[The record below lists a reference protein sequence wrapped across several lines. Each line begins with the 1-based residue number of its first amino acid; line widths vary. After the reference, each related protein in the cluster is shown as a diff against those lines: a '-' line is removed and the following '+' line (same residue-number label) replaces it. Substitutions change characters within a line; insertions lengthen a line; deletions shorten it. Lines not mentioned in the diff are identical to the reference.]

1 MAWILLRN
9 YRRKILKKRV
19 TLFAPLSVT
28 IANRETYLLFLHMR
42 RESLLKKYIGIL
54 VLWVAMAA
62 MAQESVPDSLAP
74 AGIVFN
80 GVVQDSSFAAGEKL
94 NVEILE
100 SGEALQTTVG
110 TPFSIVL
117 PEDTLWNVCVTNSDT
132 SGAEKEKCY
141 ELIYTGTERSFSQA
155 LGEAFVNDSAAPS
168 SADALPRP
176 DSLAAEVAQNDSA
189 SKESSPDSTKPAQE
203 DVNVDDLLAG
213 GDNAKVTE
221 LKKVVVQLRRRPK
234 RKPGESVVS
243 AKSIK
248 RMPSLAEADV
258 IKSIQ
263 ALPGV
268 VASSDFSSKIYVRGG
283 AADQN
288 LFLFDNAVVYSPV
301 HFFGLFSTFLVEG
314 IDDVQ
319 FYKSGF
325 PAQYG
330 NRLSSV
336 LKMDGR
342 AGGQDTVDEWFSK
355 SSIKISTFAAQ
366 LHTEGHQGPARWVV
380 AGRTTY
386 IGYMLDLMN
395 ALDIIELD
403 LDYEFTDVQGTFMY
417 NFTDDTRMK
426 LSFYVGKD
434 RLSFDPLYMDWGNVA
449 IPLGIYHRF
458 NGDWDYNAT
467 LAFSEFYQTMKI
479 GDLMSIE
486 MFLYTFAG
494 KQWVNYRGV
503 SNHTFTVGYE
513 LEFDHE
519 RYQEQMSTISVAD
532 VQEPFH
538 HVGYLQDAWKFAPDY
553 LLQYGLRFNY
563 QTAAEH
569 FGVEPRASLTI
580 NIDDD
585 KTVELYG
592 GYYLQYLN
600 SIVYTDQET
609 LNEFYYPATTTTKG
623 KHIEPASSWL
633 FAAEYSQRGIMDD
646 YDATVGVYYKTQ
658 SNLNT
663 FVSVLD
669 SNDETTSDDFV
680 LADGFGT
687 AEGYSFGYELSLRKD
702 KGWWFGGINWS
713 QSISVMKTDD
723 GTKPYFPSWHQP
735 YALKMD
741 LGINWRGPEDAL
753 TRHPTQRDMYVRSS
767 VIMKYSAGMPISEYK
782 GYYMSQDMGH
792 QQYSDEVVVLPG
804 SRNGARQTDYFRIDV
819 KAIDIGRE
827 NKWNFSWTIINLTDH
842 KNMFYTFYDTSKNP
856 PEKTEITQFPFL
868 PIMLSY
874 EYYF

>member
-1 MAWILLRN
+1 MKLQICIIVMLAAI
-9 YRRKILKKRV
+9 
-19 TLFAPLSVT
+19 
-28 IANRETYLLFLHMR
+28 
-42 RESLLKKYIGIL
+42 
-54 VLWVAMAA
+54 AA
-62 MAQESVPDSLAP
+62 MAQETASDSLAPDSLAP
-74 AGIVFN
+74 KGIVFN
-80 GVVQDSSFAAGEKL
+80 GVVLDSSFAADEKL

-110 TPFSIVL
+110 KSFSVVL
-117 PEDTLWNVCVTNSDT
+117 PEDSLWNICVTNSDT
-132 SGAEKEKCY
+132 AGAEKEKCY
-141 ELIYTGTERSFSQA
+141 ELKYIGAERAFSQA
-155 LGEAFVNDSAAPS
+155 LGEAFVEDEKKEGDGHPLAAAVDTASATPS
-168 SADALPRP
+168 SGDTPQRP
-176 DSLAAEVAQNDSA
+176 DSTNVIARNGSDEAISSSDS
-189 SKESSPDSTKPAQE
+189 SDSTKR
-203 DVNVDDLLAG
+203 DVDVDALLAA

-248 RMPSLAEADV
+248 RMPGLAEADV

-342 AGGQDTVDEWFSK
+342 AGGQDTVNEWFSK

-366 LHTEGHQGPARWVV
+366 LHTEGHQGPARWVF

-386 IGYMLDLMN
+386 IGYVLDLCN
-395 ALDIIELD
+395 AIGLLDLN
-403 LDYEFTDVQGTFMY
+403 LDYEFTDLQGTVMY

-426 LSFYVGKD
+426 FSYYIGKD
-434 RLSFDPLYMDWGNVA
+434 RLSFDPLYMDWGNIA
-449 IPLGIYHRF
+449 IPLGFYHRF

-479 GDLMSIE
+479 GELMSIE
-486 MFLYTFAG
+486 MYLYTFAG
-494 KQWVNYRGV
+494 KQWLNFRGI
-503 SNHTFTVGYE
+503 SNHTFTFGYE
-513 LEFDHE
+513 LEYDYE
-519 RYQEQMSTISVAD
+519 RYQEQMSTVSAAD
-532 VQEPFH
+532 IQKPFH
-538 HVGYLQDAWKFAPDY
+538 HVGYVQDAWKFAPDY

-580 NIDDD
+580 NLDDE
-585 KTVELYG
+585 KTLEFYG

-609 LNEFYYPATTTTKG
+609 LNEFYYPATKTTKG
-623 KHIEPASSWL
+623 TQIDPASSWL
-633 FAAEYSQRGIMDD
+633 LAAEYSQRGIFED

-658 SNLNT
+658 NNLNT
-663 FVSVLD
+663 FVVELD

-680 LADGFGT
+680 MADYFGR

-702 KGWWFGGINWS
+702 RGWWFGGINWS
-713 QSISVMKTDD
+713 QSISVMKSDD
-723 GTKPYFPSWHQP
+723 GTRPYYPSWHQP
-735 YALKMD
+735 YALKLD
-741 LGINWRGPEDAL
+741 AGINWKGDENARRKHKIPG
-753 TRHPTQRDMYVRSS
+753 RYFRSS
-767 VIMKYSAGMPISEYK
+767 IILKYSAGMPISEYK
-782 GYYMSQDMGH
+782 GYYFSQELGH
-792 QQYSDEVVVLPG
+792 QEFSDQIVVLPG
-804 SRNGARQTDYFRIDV
+804 SRNAGRQTDYFRIDV
-819 KAIDIGRE
+819 KPIDIGRE
-827 NKWNFSWTIINLTDH
+827 DKWNFSWTIINLTDH
-842 KNMFYTFYDTSKNP
+842 ENMFYTFYDTSKNP
-856 PEKTEITQFPFL
+856 PEKTEVTQFPFL
-868 PIMLSY
+868 PIMLNF

>member
-1 MAWILLRN
+1 M
-9 YRRKILKKRV
+9 
-19 TLFAPLSVT
+19 LSV
-28 IANRETYLLFLHMR
+28 
-42 RESLLKKYIGIL
+42 
-54 VLWVAMAA
+54 AA
-62 MAQESVPDSLAP
+62 VAQEPVPDSLAP
-74 AGIVFN
+74 QGITFN
-80 GVVQDSSFAAGEKL
+80 GIVQDSSFAAGEKL

-132 SGAEKEKCY
+132 AGAEKEKCY
-141 ELIYTGTERSFSQA
+141 ELKYIGAERSFSQA
-155 LGEAFVNDSAAPS
+155 LGEAFAEPDSIVEGAVPQDSSAVILSEAQAESKDLAPDSSAAEGS
-168 SADALPRP
+168 
-176 DSLAAEVAQNDSA
+176 
-189 SKESSPDSTKPAQE
+189 DSTKQ
-203 DVNVDDLLAG
+203 DVNVDALLAG

-366 LHTEGHQGPARWVV
+366 VHTEGHKGPVRWVL

-395 ALDIIELD
+395 ALDIIDLS
-403 LDYEFTDVQGTFMY
+403 LDYEFTDLQGTLMY
-417 NFTDDTRMK
+417 DFSDDTRMK
-426 LSFYVGKD
+426 FSYYVGKD

-449 IPLGIYHRF
+449 IPLGFYHRF

-467 LAFSEFYQTMKI
+467 LAFSEFYQTMKVS
-479 GDLMSIE
+479 DLMSIE
-486 MFLYTFAG
+486 MYLYTFAG
-494 KQWVNYRGV
+494 KQWVNYRGIP
-503 SNHTFTVGYE
+503 NHTLTAGYE
-513 LEFDHE
+513 LEYDYE
-519 RYQEQMSTISVAD
+519 RYGEQMSTLSITD
-532 VQEPFH
+532 IQKPFH
-538 HVGYLQDAWKFAPDY
+538 HVGYLQDAWKLAPDY

-569 FGVEPRASLTI
+569 FGVEPRASLSV

-585 KTVELYG
+585 KTVEFYG

-623 KHIEPASSWL
+623 KHIKPASSWL
-633 FAAEYSQRGIMDD
+633 FAAEYSQRGIMED

-663 FVSVLD
+663 FVAVLD
-669 SNDETTSDDFV
+669 SNEETASDDFV
-680 LADGFGT
+680 VADGFGT

-713 QSISVMKTDD
+713 QSISVMKVDD

-753 TRHPTQRDMYVRSS
+753 TVHPTQKDMYVRSS
-767 VIMKYSAGMPISEYK
+767 VIMKYSAGMPMSEYK
-782 GYYMSQDMGH
+782 GYYISEHLGH
-792 QQYSDEVVVLPG
+792 QEYSDETVVVPG

-827 NKWNFSWTIINLTDH
+827 GKWNFSWTIINLTDH
-842 KNMFYTFYDTSKNP
+842 ENMFFTFYDTGKNP

>member
-1 MAWILLRN
+1 M
-9 YRRKILKKRV
+9 
-19 TLFAPLSVT
+19 LSV
-28 IANRETYLLFLHMR
+28 
-42 RESLLKKYIGIL
+42 
-54 VLWVAMAA
+54 AA
-62 MAQESVPDSLAP
+62 VAQEPVPDSLAP
-74 AGIVFN
+74 QGITFN
-80 GVVQDSSFAAGEKL
+80 GIVQDSSFAPGEKL

-110 TPFSIVL
+110 TPFSVVL
-117 PEDTLWNVCVTNSDT
+117 PEDTLWNICVTNSDT
-132 SGAEKEKCY
+132 AGAEKEKCY
-141 ELIYTGTERSFSQA
+141 ELKYVGAERSFSQA
-155 LGEAFVNDSAAPS
+155 LGEAFAEPDSIVEGEGLPLAAAVDSASATPS
-168 SADALPRP
+168 SGTVAPQRP
-176 DSLAAEVAQNDSA
+176 DSLAKDTLAQDSA
-189 SKESSPDSTKPAQE
+189 NK
-203 DVNVDDLLAG
+203 DVNVDALLAG

-342 AGGQDTVDEWFSK
+342 AGGQDSVDEWFSK

-395 ALDIIELD
+395 ALDVIDLA

-449 IPLGIYHRF
+449 IPLGFYHRF

-467 LAFSEFYQTMKI
+467 LAFSEFYQTMKVS
-479 GDLMSIE
+479 DLMSIE
-486 MFLYTFAG
+486 MYLYTFAG
-494 KQWVNYRGV
+494 KQWVNYRGIP
-503 SNHTFTVGYE
+503 NHTLTAGYE
-513 LEFDHE
+513 LEYDYE
-519 RYQEQMSTISVAD
+519 RYGEQMSTLSIAD
-532 VQEPFH
+532 IQKPFH

-569 FGVEPRASLTI
+569 FGVEPRASLSV

-585 KTVELYG
+585 KTVEFYG

-623 KHIEPASSWL
+623 KHVKPASSWL
-633 FAAEYSQRGIMDD
+633 FAAEYSQRGILED

-663 FVSVLD
+663 FVAVLD
-669 SNDETTSDDFV
+669 SNEETASDDFV
-680 LADGFGT
+680 VADGFGT

-723 GTKPYFPSWHQP
+723 GSKPYFPSWHQP

-753 TRHPTQRDMYVRSS
+753 TVHPTQKDMYVRSS
-767 VIMKYSAGMPISEYK
+767 VIMKYSAGMPMSEYK
-782 GYYMSQDMGH
+782 GYYISEHLGH
-792 QQYSDEVVVLPG
+792 QEYSDETVVVPG
-804 SRNGARQTDYFRIDV
+804 SRNGARQTDYFRVDV

-827 NKWNFSWTIINLTDH
+827 GKWNFSWTIINLTDH
-842 KNMFYTFYDTSKNP
+842 KNMFFTFYDTRKNP
-856 PEKTEITQFPFL
+856 PEKTEITQFPYL

>member
-1 MAWILLRN
+1 M
-9 YRRKILKKRV
+9 
-19 TLFAPLSVT
+19 LSV
-28 IANRETYLLFLHMR
+28 
-42 RESLLKKYIGIL
+42 
-54 VLWVAMAA
+54 AA
-62 MAQESVPDSLAP
+62 VAQEPVPDSLAP
-74 AGIVFN
+74 QGITFN
-80 GVVQDSSFAAGEKL
+80 GIVQDSSFAAGEKL

-132 SGAEKEKCY
+132 AGAEKEKCY
-141 ELIYTGTERSFSQA
+141 ELKYIGAERSFSQA
-155 LGEAFVNDSAAPS
+155 LGEAFAEPDSIVEGAVLQDSSAVILSEAQAESKDLAPDSSAAEGS
-168 SADALPRP
+168 
-176 DSLAAEVAQNDSA
+176 
-189 SKESSPDSTKPAQE
+189 DSTKQ
-203 DVNVDDLLAG
+203 DVDVDALLAG

-395 ALDIIELD
+395 ALDIIDLS
-403 LDYEFTDVQGTFMY
+403 LDYEFTDLQGTFMY

-449 IPLGIYHRF
+449 IPLGFYHRF
-458 NGDWDYNAT
+458 NGDWDYNVT
-467 LAFSEFYQTMKI
+467 LAFSEFYQTMKVS
-479 GDLMSIE
+479 DLMSIE
-486 MFLYTFAG
+486 MYLYTFAG
-494 KQWVNYRGV
+494 KQWVNYRGIP
-503 SNHTFTVGYE
+503 NHTLTAGYE
-513 LEFDHE
+513 LEYDYE
-519 RYQEQMSTISVAD
+519 RYGEQMSTLSIAD
-532 VQEPFH
+532 IQKPFH
-538 HVGYLQDAWKFAPDY
+538 HVGYLQDAWKLAPDY

-569 FGVEPRASLTI
+569 FGVEPRASLSV

-585 KTVELYG
+585 KTVEFYG

-623 KHIEPASSWL
+623 KHIKPASSWL
-633 FAAEYSQRGIMDD
+633 FAAEYSQRGIMED

-663 FVSVLD
+663 FVAVLD
-669 SNDETTSDDFV
+669 SNEETASDDFV
-680 LADGFGT
+680 VADGFGT

-723 GTKPYFPSWHQP
+723 GSKPYFPSWHQP

-753 TRHPTQRDMYVRSS
+753 TVHPTQKDMYVRSS
-767 VIMKYSAGMPISEYK
+767 VIMKYSAGMPMSEYK
-782 GYYMSQDMGH
+782 GYYISEHLGH
-792 QQYSDEVVVLPG
+792 QEYSDEMVVVPG

-827 NKWNFSWTIINLTDH
+827 GKWNFSWTIINLTDH
-842 KNMFYTFYDTSKNP
+842 ENMFFTFYDTGKNP

>member
-1 MAWILLRN
+1 MKFQICIIVLLAA
-9 YRRKILKKRV
+9 I
-19 TLFAPLSVT
+19 
-28 IANRETYLLFLHMR
+28 
-42 RESLLKKYIGIL
+42 
-54 VLWVAMAA
+54 AA
-62 MAQESVPDSLAP
+62 MAQETASVSLALDTLAP
-74 AGIVFN
+74 KGIVFN
-80 GVVQDSSFAAGEKL
+80 GVVLDSSFAADEKL

-110 TPFSIVL
+110 TPFSVVL

-132 SGAEKEKCY
+132 AGAEKEKCY
-141 ELIYTGTERSFSQA
+141 ELKYIGAERQFSQA
-155 LGEAFVNDSAAPS
+155 LGEAFVDDASMDSVAPAGFQNDGSNAVS
-168 SADALPRP
+168 H
-176 DSLAAEVAQNDSA
+176 DSA
-189 SKESSPDSTKPAQE
+189 SVIAQDGHPGAQRRDPEQSASDSSDCTKE
-203 DVNVDDLLAG
+203 DVNVAALLAE
-213 GDNAKVTE
+213 GDNSRVTE

-248 RMPSLAEADV
+248 RMPGLAEADV

-366 LHTEGHQGPARWVV
+366 VHTEGHQGPVRWIF

-386 IGYMLDLMN
+386 IGYVLDFCNYIGLLDLS
-395 ALDIIELD
+395 
-403 LDYEFTDVQGTFMY
+403 LDYEFTDLQGTMMY
-417 NFTDDTRMK
+417 DFSKDTRFK
-426 LSFYVGKD
+426 FSYYIGKD
-434 RLSFDPLYMDWGNVA
+434 RLSFDPLYMDWGNIA
-449 IPLGIYHRF
+449 IPFGIYHRF

-479 GDLMSIE
+479 GELMSIE
-486 MFLYTFAG
+486 MYLYTFAG
-494 KQWVNYRGV
+494 KQWLNYRGIP
-503 SNHTFTVGYE
+503 NHMLTLGYE
-513 LEFDHE
+513 LEYDYE
-519 RYQEQMSTISVAD
+519 RYQEAMASISIAD
-532 VQEPFH
+532 IQKPFH
-538 HVGYLQDAWKFAPDY
+538 HVAYVQDAWKLAPDY

-569 FGVEPRASLTI
+569 FGVEPRASLTV
-580 NIDDD
+580 NLDDS
-585 KTVELYG
+585 KTLEFYG

-623 KHIEPASSWL
+623 THIDPASSWL
-633 FAAEYSQRGIMDD
+633 FAAEYSQRGILDD

-658 SNLNT
+658 NNLNT
-663 FVSVLD
+663 FVMQLD
-669 SNDETTSDDFV
+669 SNEETTSSDFV
-680 LADGFGT
+680 MADYFGT
-687 AEGYSFGYELSLRKD
+687 ADGYSLGYELSLRKD

-713 QSISVMKTDD
+713 QSISVMRTND
-723 GTKPYFPSWHQP
+723 GSKPYYPSWHQP

-741 LGINWRGPEDAL
+741 MGINWSGGEDAL
-753 TRHPTQRDMYVRSS
+753 RKHKKKGRYFRSS

-782 GYYMSQDMGH
+782 GYYMSQELGH

-804 SRNGARQTDYFRIDV
+804 SRNAGRQSDYFRIDV
-819 KAIDIGRE
+819 KAIDVGRE
-827 NKWNFSWTIINLTDH
+827 DSWNFSWTIINLTNH
-842 KNMFYTFYDTSKNP
+842 ENMFYTFYDTSKNP

-868 PIMLSY
+868 PIMLSF
-874 EYYF
+874 EMYF

>member
-1 MAWILLRN
+1 M
-9 YRRKILKKRV
+9 
-19 TLFAPLSVT
+19 FSV
-28 IANRETYLLFLHMR
+28 
-42 RESLLKKYIGIL
+42 
-54 VLWVAMAA
+54 AA
-62 MAQESVPDSLAP
+62 VAQEPVPDSLAP
-74 AGIVFN
+74 QGITFN
-80 GVVQDSSFAAGEKL
+80 GIVQDSSFAPGEKL

-132 SGAEKEKCY
+132 AGAEKEKCY
-141 ELIYTGTERSFSQA
+141 ELVYTGTERSFSQA
-155 LGEAFVNDSAAPS
+155 LGEAFVNDSAG
-168 SADALPRP
+168 SADALPQDSVAGVDSLQS
-176 DSLAAEVAQNDSA
+176 DSLAPKDSVKAAAE
-189 SKESSPDSTKPAQE
+189 KEVD
-203 DVNVDDLLAG
+203 VDDLLAG

-386 IGYMLDLMN
+386 IGFMLDLMN
-395 ALDIIELD
+395 ALDIIDLA

-426 LSFYVGKD
+426 FSFYVGKD

-449 IPLGIYHRF
+449 IPLGFTHRI

-479 GDLMSIE
+479 SDLMSIE

-494 KQWVNYRGV
+494 KQWVNFRGIP
-503 SNHTFTVGYE
+503 NHTLTVGYE
-513 LEFDHE
+513 LEYDYE
-519 RYQEQMSTISVAD
+519 RYREQMSTISITD
-532 VQEPFH
+532 IQKPFH

-580 NIDDD
+580 NVDDD

-600 SIVYTDQET
+600 SLVYTDQET

-623 KHIEPASSWL
+623 KHIDPASSWL
-633 FAAEYSQRGIMDD
+633 IAAEYSQRGIVED

-663 FVSVLD
+663 FVAVLD

-741 LGINWRGPEDAL
+741 LGLNWRGPDDAL
-753 TRHPTQRDMYVRSS
+753 SRHPTQKDMYMRSS

-782 GYYMSQDMGH
+782 GYYMAEELGGQR
-792 QQYSDEVVVLPG
+792 YSDDIVVLPG
-804 SRNGARQTDYFRIDV
+804 SRNAARQTDYFRIDV
-819 KAIDIGRE
+819 KAIDVGRE
-827 NKWNFSWTIINLTDH
+827 GKWSFSWTIINLTDH
-842 KNMFYTFYDTSKNP
+842 KNMFYTFYDTRKNP

-868 PIMLSY
+868 PVMINY

>member
-1 MAWILLRN
+1 M
-9 YRRKILKKRV
+9 
-19 TLFAPLSVT
+19 LSV
-28 IANRETYLLFLHMR
+28 
-42 RESLLKKYIGIL
+42 
-54 VLWVAMAA
+54 AA
-62 MAQESVPDSLAP
+62 VAQESVPDSLAP
-74 AGIVFN
+74 QGITFN
-80 GVVQDSSFAAGEKL
+80 GIVQDSSFAPGEKL

-132 SGAEKEKCY
+132 AGAEKEKCY
-141 ELIYTGTERSFSQA
+141 ELKYIGAERSFSQA
-155 LGEAFVNDSAAPS
+155 LGEAFAEPDSIVEGEGLPLAAAVDSASATPS
-168 SADALPRP
+168 SGDAPQRP
-176 DSLAAEVAQNDSA
+176 DSLAKDTLAQDSA
-189 SKESSPDSTKPAQE
+189 NK
-203 DVNVDDLLAG
+203 DVNVDALLAG

-366 LHTEGHQGPARWVV
+366 VHTEGHKGPVRWVL

-395 ALDIIELD
+395 ALDVIDLS
-403 LDYEFTDVQGTFMY
+403 LDYEFTDLQGTLMY
-417 NFTDDTRMK
+417 DFSDDTRMK
-426 LSFYVGKD
+426 FSYYVGKD

-449 IPLGIYHRF
+449 IPLGFYHRF

-467 LAFSEFYQTMKI
+467 LAFSEFYQTMKVS
-479 GDLMSIE
+479 DLMSIE
-486 MFLYTFAG
+486 MYLYTFAG
-494 KQWVNYRGV
+494 KQWVNYRGIP
-503 SNHTFTVGYE
+503 NHTLTAGYE
-513 LEFDHE
+513 LEYDYE
-519 RYQEQMSTISVAD
+519 RYGEQMSTLSIAD
-532 VQEPFH
+532 IQKPFH
-538 HVGYLQDAWKFAPDY
+538 HVGYLQDAWKLAPDY

-569 FGVEPRASLTI
+569 FGVEPRASLSV

-585 KTVELYG
+585 KTVEFYG

-623 KHIEPASSWL
+623 KHIKPASSWL
-633 FAAEYSQRGIMDD
+633 FAAEYSQRGIMED

-663 FVSVLD
+663 FVAVLD
-669 SNDETTSDDFV
+669 SNEETASDDFV
-680 LADGFGT
+680 VADGFGT

-713 QSISVMKTDD
+713 QSISVMKVDD

-753 TRHPTQRDMYVRSS
+753 TVHPTQKDMYVRSS
-767 VIMKYSAGMPISEYK
+767 VIMKYSAGMPMSEYK
-782 GYYMSQDMGH
+782 GYYISEHLGH
-792 QQYSDEVVVLPG
+792 QEYSDETVVVPG

-827 NKWNFSWTIINLTDH
+827 GKWNFSWTIINLTDH
-842 KNMFYTFYDTSKNP
+842 ENMFFTFYDTGKNP

>member
-1 MAWILLRN
+1 M
-9 YRRKILKKRV
+9 
-19 TLFAPLSVT
+19 LSV
-28 IANRETYLLFLHMR
+28 
-42 RESLLKKYIGIL
+42 
-54 VLWVAMAA
+54 AA
-62 MAQESVPDSLAP
+62 VAQESVPDSLAP
-74 AGIVFN
+74 QGITFN
-80 GVVQDSSFAAGEKL
+80 GIVQDSSFAPGEKL

-110 TPFSIVL
+110 TPFSVVL

-132 SGAEKEKCY
+132 AGAEKEKCY
-141 ELIYTGTERSFSQA
+141 ELKYIGAERSFSQA
-155 LGEAFVNDSAAPS
+155 LGEAFAEPDSIVEGEGLPLAAAVDSASATPS
-168 SADALPRP
+168 SGGGDAPQRP
-176 DSLAAEVAQNDSA
+176 DSLAKDTLAQDSA
-189 SKESSPDSTKPAQE
+189 NK
-203 DVNVDDLLAG
+203 DVNVDALLAG

-366 LHTEGHQGPARWVV
+366 VHTEGHKGPVRWVL

-395 ALDIIELD
+395 ALDVIDLS
-403 LDYEFTDVQGTFMY
+403 LDYEFTDLQGTLMY
-417 NFTDDTRMK
+417 DFSDDTRMK
-426 LSFYVGKD
+426 FSYYVGKD

-449 IPLGIYHRF
+449 IPLGFYHRF

-467 LAFSEFYQTMKI
+467 LAFSEFYQTMKVS
-479 GDLMSIE
+479 DLMSIE
-486 MFLYTFAG
+486 MYLYTFAG
-494 KQWVNYRGV
+494 KQWVNYRGIP
-503 SNHTFTVGYE
+503 NHTLTAGYE
-513 LEFDHE
+513 LEYDYE
-519 RYQEQMSTISVAD
+519 RYGEQMSTLSIAD
-532 VQEPFH
+532 IQKPFH
-538 HVGYLQDAWKFAPDY
+538 HVGYLQDAWKLAPDY

-569 FGVEPRASLTI
+569 FGVEPRASLSV

-585 KTVELYG
+585 KTVEFYG

-623 KHIEPASSWL
+623 KHIKPASSWL
-633 FAAEYSQRGIMDD
+633 FAAEYSQRGIMED

-663 FVSVLD
+663 FVAVLD
-669 SNDETTSDDFV
+669 SNEETASDDFV
-680 LADGFGT
+680 VADGFGT

-713 QSISVMKTDD
+713 QSISVMKVDD

-753 TRHPTQRDMYVRSS
+753 TVHPTQKDMYVRSS
-767 VIMKYSAGMPISEYK
+767 VIMKYSAGMPMSEYK
-782 GYYMSQDMGH
+782 GYYISEHLGH
-792 QQYSDEVVVLPG
+792 QEYSDETVVVPG

-827 NKWNFSWTIINLTDH
+827 GKWNFSWTIINLTDH
-842 KNMFYTFYDTSKNP
+842 ENMFFTFYDTGKNP

>member
-1 MAWILLRN
+1 M
-9 YRRKILKKRV
+9 
-19 TLFAPLSVT
+19 LSV
-28 IANRETYLLFLHMR
+28 
-42 RESLLKKYIGIL
+42 
-54 VLWVAMAA
+54 AA
-62 MAQESVPDSLAP
+62 VAQEPVPDSLAP
-74 AGIVFN
+74 QGITFN
-80 GVVQDSSFAAGEKL
+80 GIVQDSSFAPGEKL

-110 TPFSIVL
+110 TPFSVVL
-117 PEDTLWNVCVTNSDT
+117 PEDTLWNICVTNSDT
-132 SGAEKEKCY
+132 AGAEKEKCY
-141 ELIYTGTERSFSQA
+141 ELKYVGAERSFSQA
-155 LGEAFVNDSAAPS
+155 LGEAFAEPDSIVEGEGLPLAAAVDSASATPS
-168 SADALPRP
+168 SGTVAPQRP
-176 DSLAAEVAQNDSA
+176 DSLAKDTLAQDSA
-189 SKESSPDSTKPAQE
+189 NK
-203 DVNVDDLLAG
+203 DVNVDALLAG

-342 AGGQDTVDEWFSK
+342 AGGQDSVDEWFSK

-395 ALDIIELD
+395 ALDVIDLA

-449 IPLGIYHRF
+449 IPLGFYHRF

-467 LAFSEFYQTMKI
+467 LAFSEFYQTMKVS
-479 GDLMSIE
+479 DLMSIE
-486 MFLYTFAG
+486 MYLYTFAG
-494 KQWVNYRGV
+494 KQWVNYRGIP
-503 SNHTFTVGYE
+503 NHTLTAGYE
-513 LEFDHE
+513 LECDYE
-519 RYQEQMSTISVAD
+519 RYGEQMSTLSIAD
-532 VQEPFH
+532 IQKPFH

-569 FGVEPRASLTI
+569 FGVEPRASLSV

-585 KTVELYG
+585 KTVEFYG

-623 KHIEPASSWL
+623 KHVKPASSWL
-633 FAAEYSQRGIMDD
+633 FAAEYSQRGILED

-663 FVSVLD
+663 FVAVLD
-669 SNDETTSDDFV
+669 SNEETASDDFV
-680 LADGFGT
+680 VADGFGT

-723 GTKPYFPSWHQP
+723 GSKPYFTSWHQP

-753 TRHPTQRDMYVRSS
+753 TVHPTQKDMYVRSS
-767 VIMKYSAGMPISEYK
+767 VIMKYSAGMPMSEYK
-782 GYYMSQDMGH
+782 GYYISEHLGH
-792 QQYSDEVVVLPG
+792 QEYSDETVVVPG
-804 SRNGARQTDYFRIDV
+804 SRNGARQTDYFRVDV

-842 KNMFYTFYDTSKNP
+842 KNMFFTFYDTRKNP
-856 PEKTEITQFPFL
+856 PEKTEITQFPYL
-868 PIMLSY
+868 PILLSY

>member
-1 MAWILLRN
+1 M
-9 YRRKILKKRV
+9 
-19 TLFAPLSVT
+19 FSV
-28 IANRETYLLFLHMR
+28 
-42 RESLLKKYIGIL
+42 
-54 VLWVAMAA
+54 AA
-62 MAQESVPDSLAP
+62 VAQEPVPDSLAP
-74 AGIVFN
+74 QGITFNGIV
-80 GVVQDSSFAAGEKL
+80 QDASFAPGEKL

-132 SGAEKEKCY
+132 AGAEKEKCY
-141 ELIYTGTERSFSQA
+141 ELKYIGAERSFSQA
-155 LGEAFVNDSAAPS
+155 LGEAFVNDSAG
-168 SADALPRP
+168 SADALPQDSVAGVDSLQS
-176 DSLAAEVAQNDSA
+176 DSLAPKDSVKAAAE
-189 SKESSPDSTKPAQE
+189 KEVD
-203 DVNVDDLLAG
+203 VDDLLAG

-221 LKKVVVQLRRRPK
+221 LKKVVVQLRKRPK

-395 ALDIIELD
+395 ALDIIDLA

-426 LSFYVGKD
+426 FSFYVGKD

-449 IPLGIYHRF
+449 IPLGFTHRI

-479 GDLMSIE
+479 SDLMSIE

-494 KQWVNYRGV
+494 KQWVNFRGIP
-503 SNHTFTVGYE
+503 NHTLTVGYE
-513 LEFDHE
+513 LEYDYE
-519 RYQEQMSTISVAD
+519 RYREQMSTISITD
-532 VQEPFH
+532 IQKPFH
-538 HVGYLQDAWKFAPDY
+538 HVGYLQDAWKFSPDY

-580 NIDDD
+580 NVDDD

-600 SIVYTDQET
+600 SLVYTDQET

-623 KHIEPASSWL
+623 KHIDPASSWL
-633 FAAEYSQRGIMDD
+633 IAAEYSQRGIVED

-663 FVSVLD
+663 FVAVLD

-741 LGINWRGPEDAL
+741 LGLNWRGPDDAL
-753 TRHPTQRDMYVRSS
+753 SRHPTQKDMYMRSS

-782 GYYMSQDMGH
+782 GYYMAEELGGQR
-792 QQYSDEVVVLPG
+792 YSDDIVVLPG
-804 SRNGARQTDYFRIDV
+804 SRNAARQTDYFRIDV
-819 KAIDIGRE
+819 KAIDVGRE
-827 NKWNFSWTIINLTDH
+827 GKWSFSWTIINLTDH
-842 KNMFYTFYDTSKNP
+842 ENMFYTFYDTRKNP

-868 PIMLSY
+868 PVMINY

>member
-1 MAWILLRN
+1 MKAYTVIFVLL
-9 YRRKILKKRV
+9 
-19 TLFAPLSVT
+19 AA
-28 IANRETYLLFLHMR
+28 IAAL
-42 RESLLKKYIGIL
+42 
-54 VLWVAMAA
+54 
-62 MAQESVPDSLAP
+62 AQEAAP
-74 AGIVFN
+74 ALENASDSAQVKGIVFN
-80 GVVQDSSFAAGEKL
+80 GIVQDSSFAAGEKL

-110 TPFSIVL
+110 TPFSVVL

-132 SGAEKEKCY
+132 AGAEKEKCY
-141 ELIYTGTERSFSQA
+141 ELVYVGGERSFSQA
-155 LGEAFVNDSAAPS
+155 LGDGFAVDSASQNTEGESLPLASAVDTASATPSSGDTPQRPDSAQMAQKADSAAAPEETNV
-168 SADALPRP
+168 
-176 DSLAAEVAQNDSA
+176 DSLLAA
-189 SKESSPDSTKPAQE
+189 
-203 DVNVDDLLAG
+203 

-248 RMPSLAEADV
+248 RMPGLAEADV

-355 SSIKISTFAAQ
+355 TSVKISTFAAQ
-366 LHTEGHQGPARWVV
+366 LHTEGHQGPVRWVF

-386 IGYMLDLMN
+386 IGYMLDLCN
-395 ALDIIELD
+395 AIGLLDLD
-403 LDYEFTDVQGTFMY
+403 LDYEFTDLQGTLIY
-417 NFTDDTRMK
+417 DLSKDTRFK
-426 LSFYVGKD
+426 FSYYVGKD
-434 RLSFDPLYMDWGNVA
+434 RLSFDPLYMDWGNNA
-449 IPLGIYHRF
+449 IPLNITHRI

-467 LAFSEFYQTMKI
+467 LAFSEFFQTMSI
-479 GDLMSIE
+479 GELMSIE
-486 MFLYTFAG
+486 MYLYTFAG
-494 KQWVNYRGV
+494 KQWLNYRGI
-503 SNHTFTVGYE
+503 SNHTLTFGYE
-513 LEFDHE
+513 LEYDYE
-519 RYQEQMSTISVAD
+519 RYREQMSTISITD
-532 VQEPFH
+532 IQKPFH
-538 HVGYLQDAWKFAPDY
+538 HVAYLQDAWKFSPDY

-569 FGVEPRASLTI
+569 FGVEPRASLTV
-580 NIDDD
+580 NVDEN

-623 KHIEPASSWL
+623 RHIKPASSWL
-633 FAAEYSQRGIMDD
+633 FAAEYSQRGIFDD

-658 SNLNT
+658 NNLNT
-663 FVSVLD
+663 FQAVLD
-669 SNDETTSDDFV
+669 SNEETTSDDFV
-680 LADGFGT
+680 VADGFGT

-702 KGWWFGGINWS
+702 KGWLFGGINWS

-735 YALKMD
+735 YALKLD
-741 LGINWRGPEDAL
+741 AGINWKGDEDAL
-753 TRHPTQRDMYVRSS
+753 KKHKIKGRYFRSS
-767 VIMKYSAGMPISEYK
+767 VILKYSAGMPISEYK

-792 QQYSDEVVVLPG
+792 QQYSDEIVVLPG
-804 SRNGARQTDYFRIDV
+804 SRNAARQTDYFRIDV

-842 KNMFYTFYDTSKNP
+842 ENMFYTFYDTSKNP
-856 PEKTEITQFPFL
+856 PEKTSITQFPFL
-868 PIMLSY
+868 PIMLNY

>member
-1 MAWILLRN
+1 MPHLVRHLLSCDN
-9 YRRKILKKRV
+9 IHDCYFCPK
-19 TLFAPLSVT
+19 FE
-28 IANRETYLLFLHMR
+28 NR
-42 RESLLKKYIGIL
+42 LLKVWSYIVFL
-54 VLWVAMAA
+54 LSLAA
-62 MAQESVPDSLAP
+62 SLAFAQGTAGSAQSVPGSATADSAKV

-110 TPFSIVL
+110 TPFSVIL
-117 PEDTLWNVCVTNSDT
+117 PEDTLWNICVTNSDT
-132 SGAEKEKCY
+132 AGAEKEKCY
-141 ELIYTGTERSFSQA
+141 ELKYVGAERAFSQA
-155 LGEAFVNDSAAPS
+155 LGEAFVTGEGESLPLAPDSSSFRPPSRNLADSSATPS
-168 SADALPRP
+168 SGATPQRP
-176 DSLAAEVAQNDSA
+176 DSG
-189 SKESSPDSTKPAQE
+189 
-203 DVNVDDLLAG
+203 DVNVDELLAG

-234 RKPGESVVS
+234 RSPGESVVS

-314 IDDVQ
+314 IDDVK

-386 IGYMLDLMN
+386 IGYMLDFCRFIGL
-395 ALDIIELD
+395 LDLD
-403 LDYEFTDVQGTFMY
+403 LDYEFTDLQGTFVY

-426 LSFYVGKD
+426 FSFYVGKD

-449 IPLGIYHRF
+449 VPINFYHRF

-467 LAFSEFYQTMKI
+467 LAYSEFYQTMKI

-486 MFLYTFAG
+486 MYLYSFAG
-494 KQWVNYRGV
+494 KQWVNYRGID
-503 SNHTFTVGYE
+503 NHTITFGYE
-513 LEFDHE
+513 VEYYYE
-519 RYQEQMSTISVAD
+519 RYQEKLSTMTIAD
-532 VQEPFH
+532 IQKPFH
-538 HVGYLQDAWKFAPDY
+538 HVGYLQDAWKLTPDL

-569 FGVEPRASLTI
+569 FGVEPRTSLTI
-580 NIDDD
+580 NLDRT
-585 KTVELYG
+585 KTLELYG

-600 SIVYTDQET
+600 SIIYTDQET

-633 FAAEYSQRGIMDD
+633 AAIEYTQREIFDD

-658 SNLNT
+658 NNLNT
-663 FVSVLD
+663 FVTQMD
-669 SNDETTSDDFV
+669 STDEEESDEFV
-680 LADGFGT
+680 IADYFGT
-687 AEGYSFGYELSLRKD
+687 AEAYSFGYELSLRKD
-702 KGWWFGGINWS
+702 KGWLFGGINWS
-713 QSISVMKTDD
+713 QSISVMRSND
-723 GTKPYFPSWHQP
+723 GTKAYFPSWHQP
-735 YALKMD
+735 YAVKMD
-741 LGINWRGPEDAL
+741 LGINWKGDEDAL
-753 TRHPTQRDMYVRSS
+753 WKHKVKGRYFRSS
-767 VIMKYSAGMPISEYK
+767 VMLKYSAGMPISEYK
-782 GYYMSQDMGH
+782 GYYFSEEIGT
-792 QQYSDEVVVLPG
+792 QQYDDDIVVLPG
-804 SRNGARQTDYFRIDV
+804 SRNAGRQTDYFRVDV
-819 KAIDIGRE
+819 KLIDIGRE
-827 NKWNFSWTIINLTDH
+827 DKWNFSWTIINLTDH
-842 KNMFYTFYDTSKNP
+842 ENMFYTFYDTSKNP
-856 PEKTEITQFPFL
+856 PEKTSITQFPFL

>member
-1 MAWILLRN
+1 MKFQICIIVLLAA
-9 YRRKILKKRV
+9 I
-19 TLFAPLSVT
+19 
-28 IANRETYLLFLHMR
+28 
-42 RESLLKKYIGIL
+42 
-54 VLWVAMAA
+54 AA
-62 MAQESVPDSLAP
+62 MAQETASVSLALDTLAP
-74 AGIVFN
+74 KGIVFN
-80 GVVQDSSFAAGEKL
+80 GVVLDSSFAADEKL

-110 TPFSIVL
+110 TPFSVVL

-132 SGAEKEKCY
+132 AGAEKEKCY
-141 ELIYTGTERSFSQA
+141 ELKYIGAERQFSQA
-155 LGEAFVNDSAAPS
+155 LGEAFVDDASMDSVAPAGLQNDGSNAVS
-168 SADALPRP
+168 H
-176 DSLAAEVAQNDSA
+176 DSA
-189 SKESSPDSTKPAQE
+189 SVIAQDGHPGAQRRDPEQSASDSSDCTKE
-203 DVNVDDLLAG
+203 DVNVAALLAE
-213 GDNAKVTE
+213 GDNSRVTE

-248 RMPSLAEADV
+248 RMPGLAEADV

-366 LHTEGHQGPARWVV
+366 VHTEGHQGPVRWIF

-386 IGYMLDLMN
+386 IGYVLDFCNYIGLLDLS
-395 ALDIIELD
+395 
-403 LDYEFTDVQGTFMY
+403 LDYEFTDLQGTMMY
-417 NFTDDTRMK
+417 DFSKDTRFK
-426 LSFYVGKD
+426 FSYYIGKD
-434 RLSFDPLYMDWGNVA
+434 RLTFDPLYMDWGNIA
-449 IPLGIYHRF
+449 IPFGIYHRF

-479 GDLMSIE
+479 GELMSIE
-486 MFLYTFAG
+486 MYLYTFAG
-494 KQWVNYRGV
+494 KQWLNYRGIP
-503 SNHTFTVGYE
+503 NHTLTLGYE
-513 LEFDHE
+513 LEYDYE
-519 RYQEQMSTISVAD
+519 RYQEAMASISIAD
-532 VQEPFH
+532 IQKPFH
-538 HVGYLQDAWKFAPDY
+538 HVAYVQDAWKLAPDY

-569 FGVEPRASLTI
+569 FGVEPRASLTV
-580 NIDDD
+580 NLDDS
-585 KTVELYG
+585 KTLEFYG

-623 KHIEPASSWL
+623 THIDPASSWL
-633 FAAEYSQRGIMDD
+633 FAAEYSQRGILDD

-658 SNLNT
+658 NNLNT
-663 FVSVLD
+663 FVMQLD
-669 SNDETTSDDFV
+669 SNEETTSSDFV
-680 LADGFGT
+680 MADYFGT
-687 AEGYSFGYELSLRKD
+687 ADGYSLGYELSLRKD

-713 QSISVMKTDD
+713 QSISVMRTND
-723 GTKPYFPSWHQP
+723 GSKPYYPSWHQP

-741 LGINWRGPEDAL
+741 MGINWSGGEDAL
-753 TRHPTQRDMYVRSS
+753 RKHKKKGRYFRSS

-782 GYYMSQDMGH
+782 GYYMSQELGH

-804 SRNGARQTDYFRIDV
+804 SRNAGRQSDYFRIDV
-819 KAIDIGRE
+819 KAIDVGRE
-827 NKWNFSWTIINLTDH
+827 DSWNFSWTIINLTNH
-842 KNMFYTFYDTSKNP
+842 ENMFYTFYDTSKNP

-868 PIMLSY
+868 PIMLSF
-874 EYYF
+874 EMYF

>member
-1 MAWILLRN
+1 MKVCSYIFFLL
-9 YRRKILKKRV
+9 
-19 TLFAPLSVT
+19 TL
-28 IANRETYLLFLHMR
+28 
-42 RESLLKKYIGIL
+42 
-54 VLWVAMAA
+54 MAA
-62 MAQESVPDSLAP
+62 SLAFAQEPGVASGAAAADSAKVQ
-74 AGIVFN
+74 GIVFN
-80 GVVQDSSFAAGEKL
+80 GVVQDSSFAPGEKL

-110 TPFSIVL
+110 TPFSVIL
-117 PEDTLWNVCVTNSDT
+117 PEDTLWNICVTNSDT
-132 SGAEKEKCY
+132 AGAEKEKCY
-141 ELIYTGTERSFSQA
+141 ELKYVGAERAFSQA
-155 LGEAFVNDSAAPS
+155 LGEAFAVDDGVSGDVPAGVILSPGTESGINSAQAKSKDPG
-168 SADALPRP
+168 L
-176 DSLAAEVAQNDSA
+176 DSLPSVENDAGKQRS
-189 SKESSPDSTKPAQE
+189 DSG
-203 DVNVDDLLAG
+203 DVNVDELLAG

-234 RKPGESVVS
+234 RSPGESVVS

-314 IDDVQ
+314 IDDVK

-386 IGYMLDLMN
+386 IGYMLDFCRFIGL
-395 ALDIIELD
+395 LDLD
-403 LDYEFTDVQGTFMY
+403 LDYEFTDLQGTFVY

-426 LSFYVGKD
+426 FSFYVGKD

-449 IPLGIYHRF
+449 VPINFYHRF

-467 LAFSEFYQTMKI
+467 LAYSEFYQTMKI

-486 MFLYTFAG
+486 MYLYSFAG
-494 KQWVNYRGV
+494 KQWLNYRGID
-503 SNHTFTVGYE
+503 NHTITFGYE
-513 LEFDHE
+513 VEYYYE
-519 RYQEQMSTISVAD
+519 RYQEKLSTMTIAD
-532 VQEPFH
+532 IQKPFH
-538 HVGYLQDAWKFAPDY
+538 HVGYLQDAWKLTPDL

-569 FGVEPRASLTI
+569 FGVEPRTSLTI
-580 NIDDD
+580 NLDRT
-585 KTVELYG
+585 KTLELYG

-600 SIVYTDQET
+600 SIIYTDQET

-623 KHIEPASSWL
+623 KHIKPASSWL
-633 FAAEYSQRGIMDD
+633 AAIEYTQREIFDD

-658 SNLNT
+658 NNLNT
-663 FVSVLD
+663 FVTQMD
-669 SNDETTSDDFV
+669 STDEEESDEFV
-680 LADGFGT
+680 IADYFGT
-687 AEGYSFGYELSLRKD
+687 AEAYSFGYELSLRKD
-702 KGWWFGGINWS
+702 KGWLFGGINWS
-713 QSISVMKTDD
+713 QSISVMRSND
-723 GTKPYFPSWHQP
+723 GTKAYFPSWHQP
-735 YALKMD
+735 YAVKMD
-741 LGINWRGPEDAL
+741 LGINWKGDEDAL
-753 TRHPTQRDMYVRSS
+753 WKHKVKGRYFRSS
-767 VIMKYSAGMPISEYK
+767 VMLKYSAGMPISEYK
-782 GYYMSQDMGH
+782 GYYYGEELGN
-792 QQYSDEVVVLPG
+792 QQYDDDIVVLPG
-804 SRNGARQTDYFRIDV
+804 SRNAGRQTDYFRVDV
-819 KAIDIGRE
+819 KLIDIGRE
-827 NKWNFSWTIINLTDH
+827 DKWNFSWTIINLTDH
-842 KNMFYTFYDTSKNP
+842 ENMFYTFYDTSKNP
-856 PEKTEITQFPFL
+856 PEKTSITQFPFL

>member
-1 MAWILLRN
+1 ML
-9 YRRKILKKRV
+9 
-19 TLFAPLSVT
+19 TL
-28 IANRETYLLFLHMR
+28 
-42 RESLLKKYIGIL
+42 
-54 VLWVAMAA
+54 MAA
-62 MAQESVPDSLAP
+62 SLAFAQGTAGSAQSVPGSATADSAKVQ
-74 AGIVFN
+74 GIVFN

-110 TPFSIVL
+110 TPFSVVL

-132 SGAEKEKCY
+132 AGAEKEKCY
-141 ELIYTGTERSFSQA
+141 ELKYIGTERAFSQT
-155 LGEAFVNDSAAPS
+155 LGEAFVMGEGEGLPLAPAADTASATPS
-168 SADALPRP
+168 SGGAPQRP
-176 DSLAAEVAQNDSA
+176 DSG
-189 SKESSPDSTKPAQE
+189 
-203 DVNVDDLLAG
+203 DVNVDELLAG

-234 RKPGESVVS
+234 RSPGESVVS

-314 IDDVQ
+314 IDDVK

-342 AGGQDTVDEWFSK
+342 AGGQDSVDEWFSK

-386 IGYMLDLMN
+386 IGYMLDLCR
-395 ALDIIELD
+395 AIGILDLD
-403 LDYEFTDVQGTFMY
+403 LDYEFTDLQGTFVY

-426 LSFYVGKD
+426 FSFYVGKD

-449 IPLGIYHRF
+449 IPINLYHRF

-467 LAFSEFYQTMKI
+467 LAYSEFYQTMKI

-486 MFLYTFAG
+486 MFLYSFAG
-494 KQWVNYRGV
+494 KQWLNYRGID
-503 SNHTFTVGYE
+503 NHTFTFGYE
-513 LEFDHE
+513 LEYYYE
-519 RYQEQMSTISVAD
+519 RYQEKLSTMTIAD
-532 VQEPFH
+532 IQKPFH
-538 HVGYLQDAWKFAPDY
+538 HVGYLQDAWKLTPDL
-553 LLQYGLRFNY
+553 LLQYGVRLNY

-569 FGVEPRASLTI
+569 FGAEPRTSLTI
-580 NIDDD
+580 NLDNT
-585 KTVELYG
+585 KTLELYG

-600 SIVYTDQET
+600 SIIYTDQET

-623 KHIEPASSWL
+623 THIKPASSWL
-633 FAAEYSQRGIMDD
+633 AAAEYTQREIFDD

-658 SNLNT
+658 NNLNT
-663 FVSVLD
+663 FVTQMD
-669 SNDETTSDDFV
+669 SADEEESDDFV
-680 LADGFGT
+680 IADYFGT
-687 AEGYSFGYELSLRKD
+687 AEAYSFGYELSLRKD
-702 KGWWFGGINWS
+702 KGWLFGGINWS
-713 QSISVMKTDD
+713 QSISVMRSND
-723 GTKPYFPSWHQP
+723 GTKAYFPSWHQP
-735 YALKMD
+735 YAIKMD
-741 LGINWRGPEDAL
+741 LGINWKGDENARKKHEIQG
-753 TRHPTQRDMYVRSS
+753 RYFRSS
-767 VIMKYSAGMPISEYK
+767 IMLKYSAGMPISEYK
-782 GYYMSQDMGH
+782 GYYFSEEIGT
-792 QQYSDEVVVLPG
+792 QQYDDDIVVLPG
-804 SRNGARQTDYFRIDV
+804 SRNAGRQTDYFRVDV
-819 KAIDIGRE
+819 KLIDIGRE
-827 NKWNFSWTIINLTDH
+827 DKWNFSWTIINLTDH
-842 KNMFYTFYDTSKNP
+842 ENMFYTFYDTSKNP
-856 PEKTEITQFPFL
+856 PEKTSITQFPFL

>member
-1 MAWILLRN
+1 ML
-9 YRRKILKKRV
+9 KIY
-19 TLFAPLSVT
+19 T
-28 IANRETYLLFLHMR
+28 
-42 RESLLKKYIGIL
+42 
-54 VLWVAMAA
+54 
-62 MAQESVPDSLAP
+62 
-74 AGIVFN
+74 GIVFLLAAGAALAQGPAAGSEGVAADSAQVQGVIFN
-80 GVVQDSSFAAGEKL
+80 GVVQDSAFAAGEKL

-110 TPFSIVL
+110 TPFTIVL

-132 SGAEKEKCY
+132 AGAEKERCY
-141 ELIYTGTERSFSQA
+141 ELVYTGTERSFSQV
-155 LGEAFVNDSAAPS
+155 LGDAFTEPDSSNKGEGESIPLASAADSASATPS
-168 SADALPRP
+168 SGDTPQRP
-176 DSLAAEVAQNDSA
+176 DSSGTNTAPE
-189 SKESSPDSTKPAQE
+189 K
-203 DVNVDDLLAG
+203 DVDVDALLAG
-213 GDNAKVTE
+213 GSNEKVTE
-221 LKKVVVQLRRRPK
+221 LKKVVVQLRKRPK

-248 RMPSLAEADV
+248 RMPGLAEADV

-342 AGGQDTVDEWFSK
+342 AGGQDTVEEWFSK
-355 SSIKISTFAAQ
+355 SSIKVSTFAAQ
-366 LHTEGHQGPARWVV
+366 LHTEGHKGPARWVV

-386 IGYMLDLMN
+386 IGYMLDLFN
-395 ALDIIELD
+395 AIGLLDLA
-403 LDYEFTDVQGTFMY
+403 LDYEFTDLQGTFMY
-417 NFTDDTRMK
+417 NFTEDTRFK
-426 LSFYVGKD
+426 FSFYVGKD

-449 IPLGIYHRF
+449 IPVNITHRI

-467 LAFSEFYQTMKI
+467 LAYSKFYQTMEV

-494 KQWVNYRGV
+494 KQWVNYRGID
-503 SNHTFTVGYE
+503 NHTFTAGYE
-513 LEFDHE
+513 LEYDYE
-519 RYQEQMSTISVAD
+519 RYQEQMSSMKIAD
-532 VQEPFH
+532 IQKAFH
-538 HVGYLQDAWKFAPDY
+538 HVAYVQDAWKATPDL
-553 LLQYGLRFNY
+553 LLQYGMRFNY

-569 FGVEPRASLTI
+569 FGVEPRASLTL
-580 NIDDD
+580 NIDDT
-585 KTVELYG
+585 KSVEIYG

-623 KHIEPASSWL
+623 RHIKPASSWL
-633 FAAEYSQRGIMDD
+633 LAAEYSHRELFEG

-658 SNLNT
+658 NNLNT
-663 FVSVLD
+663 FQAVLD
-669 SNDETTSDDFV
+669 SNEETASKDFV
-680 LADGFGT
+680 VADGFGT
-687 AEGYSFGYELSLRKD
+687 AEGYSFGYELSLRKN

-713 QSISVMKTDD
+713 QGISVLKTND

-735 YALKMD
+735 YALKLD
-741 LGINWRGPEDAL
+741 LGINWKGDEDAL
-753 TRHPTQRDMYVRSS
+753 WKHEVKGRYVRSS
-767 VIMKYSAGMPISEYK
+767 LALKYSAGMPISEYK
-782 GYYMSQDMGH
+782 GYYYPQELGNQEYTDKIT
-792 QQYSDEVVVLPG
+792 VVPG
-804 SRNGARQTDYFRIDV
+804 SRNAGRQTDYFRIDV
-819 KAIDIGRE
+819 KALDIGRE
-827 NKWNFSWTIINLTDH
+827 GKWNFSWTIINLTDH
-842 KNMFYTFYDTSKNP
+842 ENMFYTFYDTSKNP
-856 PEKTEITQFPFL
+856 PEKTSISQFPYL
-868 PIMLSY
+868 PIMLNY

>member
-1 MAWILLRN
+1 MKVCSYIFFLL
-9 YRRKILKKRV
+9 
-19 TLFAPLSVT
+19 TL
-28 IANRETYLLFLHMR
+28 
-42 RESLLKKYIGIL
+42 
-54 VLWVAMAA
+54 MAA
-62 MAQESVPDSLAP
+62 SLAFAQEPGVASGAAAADSAKVQ
-74 AGIVFN
+74 GIVFN
-80 GVVQDSSFAAGEKL
+80 GVVQDSSFAPGEKL

-110 TPFSIVL
+110 TPFSVVL
-117 PEDTLWNVCVTNSDT
+117 PEDTLWNICVTNSDT
-132 SGAEKEKCY
+132 AGAEKEKCY
-141 ELIYTGTERSFSQA
+141 ELKYVGAERAFSQA
-155 LGEAFVNDSAAPS
+155 LGEAFVTGEGESLPLVPAADTASATPS
-168 SADALPRP
+168 SGDTPQRP
-176 DSLAAEVAQNDSA
+176 DSG
-189 SKESSPDSTKPAQE
+189 
-203 DVNVDDLLAG
+203 DVNVDELLAG
-213 GDNAKVTE
+213 GDNSKVTE

-234 RKPGESVVS
+234 RSPGESVVS

-314 IDDVQ
+314 IDDVK

-386 IGYMLDLMN
+386 IGYMLDLCN
-395 ALDIIELD
+395 AIGILDLN
-403 LDYEFTDVQGTFMY
+403 LDYEFTDLQGTFVY

-426 LSFYVGKD
+426 FSFYVGKD

-449 IPLGIYHRF
+449 VPINFYHRF

-467 LAFSEFYQTMKI
+467 LAYSEFYQTMKI

-486 MFLYTFAG
+486 MYLYSFAG
-494 KQWVNYRGV
+494 KQWVNYRGIN
-503 SNHTFTVGYE
+503 NHTITFGYE
-513 LEFDHE
+513 VEYYYE
-519 RYQEQMSTISVAD
+519 RYQEKLSTMTIAD
-532 VQEPFH
+532 IQKPFH
-538 HVGYLQDAWKFAPDY
+538 HVGYLQDAWKLTPDL

-569 FGVEPRASLTI
+569 FGVEPRTSLTI
-580 NIDDD
+580 NLDRT
-585 KTVELYG
+585 KTLELYG

-600 SIVYTDQET
+600 SIIYTDQET

-623 KHIEPASSWL
+623 THIKPASSWL
-633 FAAEYSQRGIMDD
+633 AAIEYTQREIFDD

-658 SNLNT
+658 NNLNT
-663 FVSVLD
+663 FVTQMD
-669 SNDETTSDDFV
+669 STDEEESDEFV
-680 LADGFGT
+680 IADYFGT
-687 AEGYSFGYELSLRKD
+687 AEAYSFGYELSLRKD
-702 KGWWFGGINWS
+702 KGWLFGGINWS
-713 QSISVMKTDD
+713 QSISVMRSND
-723 GTKPYFPSWHQP
+723 GTKAYFPSWHQP
-735 YALKMD
+735 YAVKMD
-741 LGINWRGPEDAL
+741 LGINWKGDEDAL
-753 TRHPTQRDMYVRSS
+753 WKHKVKGRYFRSS
-767 VIMKYSAGMPISEYK
+767 VMLKYSAGMPISEYK
-782 GYYMSQDMGH
+782 GYYYGEELGN
-792 QQYSDEVVVLPG
+792 QQYDDDIVVLPG
-804 SRNGARQTDYFRIDV
+804 SRNAGRQTDYFRVDV
-819 KAIDIGRE
+819 KLIDIGRE
-827 NKWNFSWTIINLTDH
+827 DKWNFSWTIINLTDH
-842 KNMFYTFYDTSKNP
+842 ENMFYTFYDTSKNP
-856 PEKTEITQFPFL
+856 PEKTSITQFPFL

>member
-1 MAWILLRN
+1 M
-9 YRRKILKKRV
+9 
-19 TLFAPLSVT
+19 SQ
-28 IANRETYLLFLHMR
+28 ET
-42 RESLLKKYIGIL
+42 
-54 VLWVAMAA
+54 
-62 MAQESVPDSLAP
+62 VPDSLAP
-74 AGIVFN
+74 KGIVFN
-80 GVVQDSSFAAGEKL
+80 GIVQDSSFAAGEKL

-110 TPFSIVL
+110 TPFSVVL
-117 PEDTLWNVCVTNSDT
+117 PEDTLWNICVTNSDT

-141 ELIYTGTERSFSQA
+141 ELVYSGKERSFSQA
-155 LGEAFVNDSAAPS
+155 LGEAFVNDSSNNLESGIQKSEPRHCEEQGDETVPNGCNDGSVDS
-168 SADALPRP
+168 SVQ
-176 DSLAAEVAQNDSA
+176 VAKNDSA
-189 SKESSPDSTKPAQE
+189 KDI
-203 DVNVDDLLAG
+203 NVDDLLASG
-213 GDNAKVTE
+213 GDNNKVTE
-221 LKKVVVQLRRRPK
+221 LKKVVVQLRKRPK

-248 RMPSLAEADV
+248 RMPGLAEADV
-258 IKSIQ
+258 IKSVQ

-342 AGGQDTVDEWFSK
+342 AGGQDSVEEWFSK

-366 LHTEGHQGPARWVV
+366 VHTEGHKGPARWVL

-395 ALDIIELD
+395 ALDIIDLN
-403 LDYEFTDVQGTFMY
+403 LDYEFTDLQGTFMY
-417 NFTDDTRMK
+417 NVTDDTRLK
-426 LSFYVGKD
+426 FSFYVGKD
-434 RLSFDPLYMDWGNVA
+434 RLSFDPLYMDWGNNA
-449 IPLGIYHRF
+449 IPINITHRI
-458 NGDWDYNAT
+458 NGDWEYNAT
-467 LAFSEFYQTMKI
+467 LAFSEFFQTMSI
-479 GDLMSIE
+479 SDLMSIE
-486 MFLYTFAG
+486 MYLYTFAG
-494 KQWVNYRGV
+494 KQWLNYRGI
-503 SNHTFTVGYE
+503 SNHTFTFGYE
-513 LEFDHE
+513 LEYDYE
-519 RYQEQMSTISVAD
+519 RYQEQMSTITVAD
-532 VQEPFH
+532 VQKPFH
-538 HVGYLQDAWKFAPDY
+538 HVGYVQDAWKFAPDY

-580 NIDDD
+580 NMDENQ
-585 KTVELYG
+585 TVELYG

-623 KHIEPASSWL
+623 RRIKPASSWL
-633 FAAEYSQRGIMDD
+633 FAAEYSHRDLFEG

-663 FVSVLD
+663 FQAVLD
-669 SNDETTSDDFV
+669 SNEETAADDFV
-680 LADGFGT
+680 VADGFGT

-702 KGWWFGGINWS
+702 KGWWFGGVNWS
-713 QSISVMKTDD
+713 QSISVMKTND

-741 LGINWRGPEDAL
+741 LGLNWRGPDDAL
-753 TRHPTQRDMYVRSS
+753 SRHPTQKDMYMRSS
-767 VIMKYSAGMPISEYK
+767 VILKYSAGMPISEYK
-782 GYYMSQDMGH
+782 GYYLSEELGGQR
-792 QQYSDEVVVLPG
+792 YSDEVVVLPG
-804 SRNGARQTDYFRIDV
+804 SRNADRQTDYFRVDV
-819 KAIDIGRE
+819 KAIDVGRE
-827 NKWNFSWTIINLTDH
+827 GKWSFSWTIINLTDH
-842 KNMFYTFYDTSKNP
+842 ENMFYSFYDTRKNP

-868 PIMLSY
+868 PIMINY

>member
-1 MAWILLRN
+1 MLAAI
-9 YRRKILKKRV
+9 
-19 TLFAPLSVT
+19 
-28 IANRETYLLFLHMR
+28 
-42 RESLLKKYIGIL
+42 
-54 VLWVAMAA
+54 AA
-62 MAQESVPDSLAP
+62 MAQETASDSLAPDSLAP
-74 AGIVFN
+74 KGIVFN
-80 GVVQDSSFAAGEKL
+80 GVVLDSSFAADEKL

-110 TPFSIVL
+110 KPFSIVL
-117 PEDTLWNVCVTNSDT
+117 PEDTLWNICVTNSDT
-132 SGAEKEKCY
+132 AGAEKEKCY
-141 ELIYTGTERSFSQA
+141 ELKYIGAERAFSQA
-155 LGEAFVNDSAAPS
+155 LGEAFVEDEKKEGDGHPLAAAVDTASATPS
-168 SADALPRP
+168 SGDTPQRP
-176 DSLAAEVAQNDSA
+176 DSTNVIARNGSDEAISSSDS
-189 SKESSPDSTKPAQE
+189 SDSTKH
-203 DVNVDDLLAG
+203 DVDVDALLAA

-248 RMPSLAEADV
+248 RMPGLAEADV

-342 AGGQDTVDEWFSK
+342 AGGQDTVNEWFSK

-366 LHTEGHQGPARWVV
+366 LHTEGHQGPARWVF

-386 IGYMLDLMN
+386 IGYVLDLCN
-395 ALDIIELD
+395 AIGLLDLN
-403 LDYEFTDVQGTFMY
+403 LDYEFTDLQGTVMY

-426 LSFYVGKD
+426 FSYYIGKD
-434 RLSFDPLYMDWGNVA
+434 RLSFDPLYMDWGNIA
-449 IPLGIYHRF
+449 IPLGFYHRF

-479 GDLMSIE
+479 GELMSIE
-486 MFLYTFAG
+486 MYLYTFAG
-494 KQWVNYRGV
+494 KQWLNFRGI
-503 SNHTFTVGYE
+503 SNHTFTFGYE
-513 LEFDHE
+513 LEYDYE
-519 RYQEQMSTISVAD
+519 RYQEQMSTVSAAD
-532 VQEPFH
+532 IQKPFH
-538 HVGYLQDAWKFAPDY
+538 HVGYVQDAWKFAPDY

-580 NIDDD
+580 NLDDE
-585 KTVELYG
+585 KTLEFYG

-609 LNEFYYPATTTTKG
+609 LNEFYYPATKTTKG
-623 KHIEPASSWL
+623 TQIDPASSWL
-633 FAAEYSQRGIMDD
+633 LAAEYSQRGIFED

-658 SNLNT
+658 NNLNT
-663 FVSVLD
+663 FVVELD

-680 LADGFGT
+680 MADYFGR

-702 KGWWFGGINWS
+702 RGWWFGGINWS
-713 QSISVMKTDD
+713 QSISVMKSDD
-723 GTKPYFPSWHQP
+723 GTRPYYPSWHQP
-735 YALKMD
+735 YALKLD
-741 LGINWRGPEDAL
+741 AGINWKGDENARRKHKIPG
-753 TRHPTQRDMYVRSS
+753 RYFRSS
-767 VIMKYSAGMPISEYK
+767 IILKYSAGMPISEYK
-782 GYYMSQDMGH
+782 GYYFSQELGH
-792 QQYSDEVVVLPG
+792 QEFSDQIVVLPG
-804 SRNGARQTDYFRIDV
+804 SRNAGRQTDYFRIDV
-819 KAIDIGRE
+819 KPIDIGRE
-827 NKWNFSWTIINLTDH
+827 DKWNFSWTIINLTDH
-842 KNMFYTFYDTSKNP
+842 ENMFYTFYDTSKNP
-856 PEKTEITQFPFL
+856 PEKTEVTQFPFL
-868 PIMLSY
+868 PIMLNF

>member
-1 MAWILLRN
+1 
-9 YRRKILKKRV
+9 
-19 TLFAPLSVT
+19 
-28 IANRETYLLFLHMR
+28 MR
-42 RESLLKKYIGIL
+42 FLLKVYLFIALIAAL
-54 VLWVAMAA
+54 AVASF
-62 MAQESVPDSLAP
+62 AQETAPDSLASDSLAP
-74 AGIVFN
+74 KGILFN
-80 GVVQDSSFAAGEKL
+80 GVVLDSSFAADEKL

-110 TPFSIVL
+110 KPFSVVL
-117 PEDTLWNVCVTNSDT
+117 PEDTLWNICVTNSDT
-132 SGAEKEKCY
+132 AGAEKEKCY
-141 ELIYTGTERSFSQA
+141 ELKYIGAERQFSQA
-155 LGEAFVNDSAAPS
+155 LGEAFVDEASMDSVAPAGLQNDGSNAVS
-168 SADALPRP
+168 H
-176 DSLAAEVAQNDSA
+176 DSA
-189 SKESSPDSTKPAQE
+189 SVIAQDGHPGAQRRDPEQSASDSSDSTKE
-203 DVNVDDLLAG
+203 DVNVDALLAA
-213 GDNAKVTE
+213 GDNSRVTE

-248 RMPSLAEADV
+248 RMPGLAEADV

-366 LHTEGHQGPARWVV
+366 VHTEGHQGPVRWIF

-386 IGYMLDLMN
+386 IGYVLDFCNYIGLLDLS
-395 ALDIIELD
+395 
-403 LDYEFTDVQGTFMY
+403 LDYEFTDLQGTMMY
-417 NFTDDTRMK
+417 DFSKDTRFK
-426 LSFYVGKD
+426 FSYYIGKD
-434 RLSFDPLYMDWGNVA
+434 RLSFDPLYMDWGNIA

-479 GDLMSIE
+479 GELMSIE
-486 MFLYTFAG
+486 MYLYTFAG
-494 KQWVNYRGV
+494 KQWLNYRGIP
-503 SNHTFTVGYE
+503 NHTLTLGYE
-513 LEFDHE
+513 LEYDYE
-519 RYQEQMSTISVAD
+519 RYQEAMASISIAD
-532 VQEPFH
+532 IQKPFH
-538 HVGYLQDAWKFAPDY
+538 HVAYVQDAWKLAPDY

-569 FGVEPRASLTI
+569 FGVEPRASLTV
-580 NIDDD
+580 NLDDS
-585 KTVELYG
+585 KTLEFYG

-623 KHIEPASSWL
+623 THIDPASSWL
-633 FAAEYSQRGIMDD
+633 FAAEYSQRGILDD

-658 SNLNT
+658 NNLNT
-663 FVSVLD
+663 FVMQLD
-669 SNDETTSDDFV
+669 SNEETTSSDFV
-680 LADGFGT
+680 MADHFGT
-687 AEGYSFGYELSLRKD
+687 ADGYSLGYELSLRKD

-713 QSISVMKTDD
+713 QSISVMRTND
-723 GTKPYFPSWHQP
+723 GTKPYYPSWHQP

-741 LGINWRGPEDAL
+741 MGINWSGGEDAL
-753 TRHPTQRDMYVRSS
+753 RKHKKKGRYFRSS

-782 GYYMSQDMGH
+782 GYYMSQELGH

-804 SRNGARQTDYFRIDV
+804 SRNAGRQSDYFRIDV
-819 KAIDIGRE
+819 KAIDVGRE
-827 NKWNFSWTIINLTDH
+827 DSWNFSWTIINLTDH

-868 PIMLSY
+868 PIMLSF
-874 EYYF
+874 EMYF

>member
-1 MAWILLRN
+1 MFKWQIRSFICYFCLKREIFLKFYTIL
-9 YRRKILKKRV
+9 
-19 TLFAPLSVT
+19 
-28 IANRETYLLFLHMR
+28 IALLLTT
-42 RESLLKKYIGIL
+42 
-54 VLWVAMAA
+54 AA
-62 MAQESVPDSLAP
+62 FAQEAADSAQVQ
-74 AGIVFN
+74 GVIFN
-80 GVVQDSSFAAGEKL
+80 GVVQDSAFAAGEKL

-110 TPFSIVL
+110 TPFTIVL

-132 SGAEKEKCY
+132 AGAEKERCY
-141 ELIYTGTERSFSQA
+141 ELVYTGTERSFSQV
-155 LGEAFVNDSAAPS
+155 LGDAFAESDSSNKGEGESIPLASAADSASATPS
-168 SADALPRP
+168 SGDTPQRP
-176 DSLAAEVAQNDSA
+176 DSSGTNTAPE
-189 SKESSPDSTKPAQE
+189 K
-203 DVNVDDLLAG
+203 DVDVDALLAG
-213 GDNAKVTE
+213 GSNEKVTE
-221 LKKVVVQLRRRPK
+221 LKKVVVQLRKRPK

-248 RMPSLAEADV
+248 RMPGLAEADV

-342 AGGQDTVDEWFSK
+342 AGGQDTVEEWFSK
-355 SSIKISTFAAQ
+355 SSIKVSTFAAQ
-366 LHTEGHQGPARWVV
+366 LHTEGHKGPARWVV

-386 IGYMLDLMN
+386 IGYMLDLFN
-395 ALDIIELD
+395 AIGLLDLA
-403 LDYEFTDVQGTFMY
+403 LDYEFTDLQGTFMY
-417 NFTDDTRMK
+417 NFTEDTRFK
-426 LSFYVGKD
+426 FSFYVGKD

-449 IPLGIYHRF
+449 IPVNITHRI

-467 LAFSEFYQTMKI
+467 LAYSKFYQTMEV

-494 KQWVNYRGV
+494 KQWVNYRGID
-503 SNHTFTVGYE
+503 NHTFTAGYE
-513 LEFDHE
+513 LEYDYE
-519 RYQEQMSTISVAD
+519 RYQEQMSSMKIAD
-532 VQEPFH
+532 IQKAFH
-538 HVGYLQDAWKFAPDY
+538 HVAYVQDAWKAAPDL
-553 LLQYGLRFNY
+553 LLQYGMRFNY

-569 FGVEPRASLTI
+569 FGVEPRASLTL
-580 NIDDD
+580 NIDDT
-585 KTVELYG
+585 KSVEIYG

-623 KHIEPASSWL
+623 RHIKPASSWL
-633 FAAEYSQRGIMDD
+633 LAAEYSHRELFEG

-658 SNLNT
+658 NNLNT
-663 FVSVLD
+663 FQAVLD
-669 SNDETTSDDFV
+669 SNEETASDDFV
-680 LADGFGT
+680 VADGFGT
-687 AEGYSFGYELSLRKD
+687 AEGYSFGYELSLRKN

-713 QSISVMKTDD
+713 QGISVLKTND

-735 YALKMD
+735 YALKLD
-741 LGINWRGPEDAL
+741 LGINWKGDEDAL
-753 TRHPTQRDMYVRSS
+753 WKHEVKGRYVRSS
-767 VIMKYSAGMPISEYK
+767 LALKYSAGMPISEYK
-782 GYYMSQDMGH
+782 GYYYPQELGNQEYTDKIT
-792 QQYSDEVVVLPG
+792 VVPG
-804 SRNGARQTDYFRIDV
+804 SRNAGRQTDYFRIDV
-819 KAIDIGRE
+819 KALDIGRE
-827 NKWNFSWTIINLTDH
+827 GKWNFSWTIINLTDH
-842 KNMFYTFYDTSKNP
+842 ENMFYTFYDTSKNP
-856 PEKTEITQFPFL
+856 PEKTSISQFPYL
-868 PIMLSY
+868 PIMLNY